1 MKLRYNYRLYP
12 DAPQQAALA
21 RLFGC
26 VRAVW
31 NDGLARRKAA
41 WKADRA
47 RIGGTELQKLCITAA
62 KRTAEREWLG
72 QVSAVPL
79 QQSLRD
85 LDVAYGNFFDS
96 VSGKRKG
103 PKMGLPVFKSR
114 RDRRQSARFTSTAF
128 RLRPGGAGE
137 VLYLAKI
144 GEIEVR
150 WSRELPAPPS
160 SVTVVKDAA
169 GRYFASFVV
178 DVPDDGQTF
187 PRCDAQVDAVT
198 GIDLGLAHYA
208 VASDGEKIANPK
220 WLRRRERKLK
230 KLQRAL
236 ARKKK
241 GSANRVKARIRLARQ
256 HAKVGDARRDLLHQV
271 STTIVR
277 ENQAVAVEGLAVRG
291 LARGRLA
298 KSVNDASWGTFLRL
312 LEGKA
317 ARYGRAFISIDR
329 WYPSSQLCP
338 CCGHKIG
345 KLGLDVRAWDCPSR
359 GEHHDRDIAAALNIL
374 AEGIRLKAQKTL
386 NGLNDSNGLND
397 VGSVNDV
404 AAGLADTRNDC
415 EGQVRPGKAIPNLA
429 PPETSTAQAA

>member
-31 NDGLARRKAA
+31 NDALARRKAA

-47 RIGGTELQKLCITAA
+47 RISGPRLQQLCITAA
-62 KRTAEREWLG
+62 KRTPERDWLG

-79 QQSLRD
+79 QQALRD
-85 LDVAYGNFFDS
+85 LDVAYTSFFAS

-114 RDRRQSARFTSTAF
+114 RDHRQSARFTTTAF
-128 RLRPGGAGE
+128 KLRPGGAGDA
-137 VLYLAKI
+137 LYLAKI

-160 SVTVVKDAA
+160 SVTVIKDPA

-178 DVPDDGQTF
+178 DVPDDSQTL
-187 PRCDAQVDAVT
+187 PRSDAET
-198 GIDLGLAHYA
+198 GIDLGLTHYA
-208 VASDGEKIANPK
+208 VTSNGEKIVNPK

-236 ARKKK
+236 ARKQK
-241 GSANRVKARIRLARQ
+241 GSANRTKARIKVARQ
-256 HAKVGDARRDLLHQV
+256 HAKVGDARRDFLHQV
-271 STTIVR
+271 STAIVR

-298 KSVNDASWGTFLRL
+298 KSVNDVSWGTFLRL

-317 ARYGRAFISIDR
+317 ARYGRAFITVDR

-345 KLGLDVRAWDCPSR
+345 KLGLGVRAWDCPSC
-359 GEHHDRDIAAALNIL
+359 GEHHDRDVAAALNIL
-374 AEGIRLKAQKTL
+374 AEGIRLKTL
-386 NGLNDSNGLND
+386 NDLNDVNGLNDTR
-397 VGSVNDV
+397 SVHDV

-415 EGQVRPGKAIPNLA
+415 EGQVRPGKAIPTLA
-429 PPETSTAQAA
+429 PPETSTAHAA

>member
-1 MKLRYNYRLYP
+1 VKLRYNYRLYP
-12 DAPQQAALA
+12 DAPQRASLA

-31 NDGLARRKAA
+31 NDALARRKAA

-47 RIGGTELQKLCITAA
+47 RISGPRLQQLCITAA
-62 KRTAEREWLG
+62 KRTPEREWLG
-72 QVSAVPL
+72 QVSPVPL

-103 PKMGLPVFKSR
+103 PRVGLPVFKSR

-128 RLRPGGAGE
+128 RLRPDGPGGAGDA
-137 VLYLAKI
+137 LYLAKI

-150 WSRELPAPPS
+150 WSRELPAAPS

-178 DVPDDGQTF
+178 DVPDGSQTL
-187 PRCDAQVDAVT
+187 PRCDAET
-198 GIDLGLAHYA
+198 GIDLDLTHYA
-208 VASDGEKIANPK
+208 VTSDGEKIANPK

-236 ARKKK
+236 ARK
-241 GSANRVKARIRLARQ
+241 
-256 HAKVGDARRDLLHQV
+256 
-271 STTIVR
+271 
-277 ENQAVAVEGLAVRG
+277 
-291 LARGRLA
+291 
-298 KSVNDASWGTFLRL
+298 SVNDASWGAFLRL
-312 LEGKA
+312 LEGEA
-317 ARYGRAFISIDR
+317 ARYGRVFITVDR

-338 CCGHKIG
+338 CCGWKIG
-345 KLGLDVRAWDCPSR
+345 KLGLDIRAWACSSC

-374 AEGIRLKAQKTL
+374 AEGIRLKTQ
-386 NGLNDSNGLND
+386 NDL
-397 VGSVNDV
+397 NDV

-415 EGQVRPGKAIPNLA
+415 AGQVRPGAATPTLA

>member
-1 MKLRYNYRLYP
+1 MKLRYNYRLDP
-12 DAPQQAALA
+12 DAPQQASLA

-31 NDGLARRKAA
+31 NDALARRKAA
-41 WKADRA
+41 WKNDRA
-47 RIGGTELQKLCITAA
+47 RISGPELQKMCITAA
-62 KRTAEREWLG
+62 KRTPEREWLA
-72 QVSAVPL
+72 QVSPVPL

-85 LDVAYGNFFDS
+85 LDVAYKNFFDS

-114 RDRRQSARFTSTAF
+114 RDHRQSARFTTTAF
-128 RLRPGGAGE
+128 RLRPGGAGDA
-137 VLYLAKI
+137 LYLAKI

-150 WSRELPAPPS
+150 WSRELPAAPS

-178 DVPDDGQTF
+178 EVPDDGQTL
-187 PRCDAQVDAVT
+187 PRCDAET
-198 GIDLGLAHYA
+198 GIDLGLTHYA
-208 VASDGEKIANPK
+208 VTSDGEKIANPK

-236 ARKKK
+236 SRKRK
-241 GSANRVKARIRLARQ
+241 GSANRTKARIRLARQ
-256 HAKVGDARRDLLHQV
+256 HAKVGDARRDFLHQT

-277 ENQAVAVEGLAVRG
+277 ENQAVAVEGLVVRG

-298 KSVNDASWGTFLRL
+298 KSVNDASWGAFLRL

-317 ARYGRAFISIDR
+317 ARYGREFITIDR

-345 KLGLDVRAWDCPSR
+345 KLALDVRTWDCPSC

-374 AEGIRLKAQKTL
+374 AEGIRLKTQ
-386 NGLNDSNGLND
+386 NDLND
-397 VGSVNDV
+397 VRSVHDV

>member
-12 DAPQQAALA
+12 DAPQQGALA

-41 WKADRA
+41 WKSDRK

-62 KRTAEREWLG
+62 KRTPERDWLG
-72 QVSAVPL
+72 QVSPVPL

-85 LDVAYGNFFDS
+85 LDVAYTNFFAS

-103 PKMGLPVFKSR
+103 PKVGLPVFKSR
-114 RDRRQSARFTSTAF
+114 RDHRQSARFTRTAF
-128 RLRPGGAGE
+128 RLRTGSPSGGM
-137 VLYLAKI
+137 LYLAKI

-150 WSRELPAPPS
+150 WSRELPTAPS

-178 DVPDDGQTF
+178 DVPDDGKIL
-187 PRCDAQVDAVT
+187 PRCDAET
-198 GIDLGLAHYA
+198 GVDLGLTHYA
-208 VASDGEKIANPK
+208 VTSNGEKIANPK
-220 WLRRRERKLK
+220 WLRRRERTLK

-241 GSANRVKARIRLARQ
+241 GSANRTKARIKVARQ
-256 HAKVGDARRDLLHQV
+256 HAKVSDARRDFLHQT
-271 STTIVR
+271 STKIVR

-317 ARYGRAFISIDR
+317 ARYGRTFITIDR

-338 CCGHKIG
+338 CCGHRIG
-345 KLGLDVRAWDCPSR
+345 KPGLDVRAWDCLSC

-374 AEGIRLKAQKTL
+374 AEGIRL
-386 NGLNDSNGLND
+386 NDLND
-397 VGSVNDV
+397 VRSVHDV

-415 EGQVRPGKAIPNLA
+415 EGQVRPGKAIPTLA
-429 PPETSTAQAA
+429 PPETSTAHAA

>member
-12 DAPQQAALA
+12 DAPQQASLA

-31 NDGLARRKAA
+31 NDALARRKAG

-47 RIGGTELQKLCITAA
+47 WISGPRLQQMCITAA
-62 KRTAEREWLG
+62 KRTPERDWLG
-72 QVSAVPL
+72 QVSPVPL

-85 LDVAYGNFFDS
+85 LDVAYQNFFAS

-114 RDRRQSARFTSTAF
+114 RDLRQSARFTTTAF
-128 RLRPGGAGE
+128 RLRPGGAGDA
-137 VLYLAKI
+137 LYLAKI

-150 WSRELPAPPS
+150 WSRELPAAPS

-178 DVPDDGQTF
+178 DVPDDSQTL
-187 PRCDAQVDAVT
+187 AQVDVET
-198 GIDLGLAHYA
+198 GIDLGLTHYA
-208 VASDGEKIANPK
+208 VTSDGEKIANPK
-220 WLRRRERKLK
+220 WLHRRERKLK
-230 KLQRAL
+230 KVQRAL
-236 ARKKK
+236 ARKRK
-241 GSANRVKARIRLARQ
+241 GSANRAKARIKLARQ
-256 HAKVGDARRDLLHQV
+256 HAKVGDARRDFLHQT

-317 ARYGRAFISIDR
+317 ARYGRTFIAIDR

-345 KLGLDVRAWDCPSR
+345 KLGLDVRAWDCPSC

-374 AEGIRLKAQKTL
+374 AEGIRLKTQD
-386 NGLNDSNGLND
+386 GL
-397 VGSVNDV
+397 NDV

-415 EGQVRPGKAIPNLA
+415 EEQVRPGKAIPTLA
-429 PPETSTAQAA
+429 PPETFTAQAA

>member
-12 DAPQQAALA
+12 DVSQRESLA

-31 NDGLARRKAA
+31 NDALARRKAA
-41 WKADRA
+41 WKNDRM
-47 RIGGTELQKLCITAA
+47 RISGALLQQMCITAA
-62 KRTAEREWLG
+62 KRTPEREWLG
-72 QVSAVPL
+72 QVSPVPL

-85 LDVAYGNFFDS
+85 LDVAYGNFFAS

-114 RDRRQSARFTSTAF
+114 RDHRQSARFNSNAF
-128 RLRPGGAGE
+128 KIRPGGT
-137 VLYLAKI
+137 LYLAKI

-150 WSRELPAPPS
+150 WSRELPAAPS

-178 DVPDDGQTF
+178 DVPDDIQAF
-187 PRCDAQVDAVT
+187 PRSDAEV
-198 GIDLGLAHYA
+198 GIDLGLTHYA
-208 VASDGEKIANPK
+208 ILSDGEKIANPK

-236 ARKKK
+236 ARKRK
-241 GSANRVKARIRLARQ
+241 GSANRTKARIKLARQ
-256 HAKVGDARRDLLHQV
+256 HAKVGDACRDFLHQV

-277 ENQAVAVEGLAVRG
+277 KNQTVMVEGLAVRG

-312 LEGKA
+312 LEDKA
-317 ARYGRAFISIDR
+317 ARYGRTFITIDR
-329 WYPSSQLCP
+329 WYTSSKLCP
-338 CCGHKIG
+338 CCGHRIAKIA
-345 KLGLDVRAWDCPSR
+345 LDVRTWDCPSC

-374 AEGIRLKAQKTL
+374 AEGIRLKTQDDL
-386 NGLNDSNGLND
+386 
-397 VGSVNDV
+397 NDV

-415 EGQVRPGKAIPNLA
+415 EGQVRPGKAIPTLA

>member
-1 MKLRYNYRLYP
+1 VKLRYNYRLYP
-12 DAPQQAALA
+12 DALQRASLA

-47 RIGGTELQKLCITAA
+47 RISGPRLQQLCITAA
-62 KRTAEREWLG
+62 KRTPERDWLG
-72 QVSAVPL
+72 QVSPVPL

-85 LDVAYGNFFDS
+85 LDVAYKNFFDS

-114 RDRRQSARFTSTAF
+114 RDHRQSARFTSTAF
-128 RLRPGGAGE
+128 RLRPRDAGDT
-137 VLYLAKI
+137 LYLAKI

-150 WSRELPAPPS
+150 WSRELPAAPS
-160 SVTVVKDAA
+160 SVTVLKDAA

-178 DVPDDGQTF
+178 DVPDDSQPL
-187 PRCDAQVDAVT
+187 PRSDAQADAVT

-208 VASDGEKIANPK
+208 VTSDGEKIANPK

-236 ARKKK
+236 ARKRK
-241 GSANRVKARIRLARQ
+241 GGANRAKARLRLARQ
-256 HAKVGDARRDLLHQV
+256 HAKVGDARRDFLHQV
-271 STTIVR
+271 STTIIR
-277 ENQAVAVEGLAVRG
+277 ENQAVAVEGLTVQG

-317 ARYGRAFISIDR
+317 ARYGRAFIAIDR

-338 CCGHKIG
+338 CCDHRIR
-345 KLGLDVRAWDCPSR
+345 KLGLDVRAWDCPSC

-374 AEGIRLKAQKTL
+374 TEGIRLKTQRTL
-386 NGLNDSNGLND
+386 NGLR
-397 VGSVNDV
+397 SVHDV

>member
-1 MKLRYNYRLYP
+1 VKLRYNYRLYP
-12 DAPQQAALA
+12 DAPQQAALV

-47 RIGGTELQKLCITAA
+47 RISGTDLMKMCITAA
-62 KRTAEREWLG
+62 KRTPERDWLG
-72 QVSAVPL
+72 QVSPVPL

-85 LDVAYGNFFDS
+85 LDVAYTNFFDS

-103 PKMGLPVFKSR
+103 PRVGLPVFKSR

-128 RLRPGGAGE
+128 RLRPGIAGDA
-137 VLYLAKI
+137 LYLAKI

-150 WSRELPAPPS
+150 WSRELPTAPS

-178 DVPDDGQTF
+178 DVPDDGQTL
-187 PRCDAQVDAVT
+187 PRSDTETGAVT
-198 GIDLGLAHYA
+198 GIDLGLTHYA
-208 VASDGEKIANPK
+208 VTSDGEKIANPK
-220 WLRRRERKLK
+220 WLRRRERKLR

-236 ARKKK
+236 ARKRK
-241 GSANRVKARIRLARQ
+241 GSANRAKARIKLARQ
-256 HAKVGDARRDLLHQV
+256 HAKVSDARRDFLHQL

-277 ENQAVAVEGLAVRG
+277 ENQAVMVEGLSVRG

-298 KSVNDASWGTFLRL
+298 KSVNDASWGAFLRL

-317 ARYGRAFISIDR
+317 ARYGRTFIAIDR

-338 CCGHKIG
+338 CCDWRIG
-345 KLGLDVRAWDCPSR
+345 KLGLDVRVWDCPSC

-374 AEGIRLKAQKTL
+374 AEGIRLNDL
-386 NGLNDSNGLND
+386 NDVNGLNA
-397 VGSVNDV
+397 VRSVKDV

-415 EGQVRPGKAIPNLA
+415 EGQVRPGKATPNLA